1 MKRHIENLRQK
12 PEHVRKQIAFF
23 TSMGVTVVIFAFWI
37 ASFGAGNKAVTAQ
50 AIGNTKTL
58 TPAAN
63 LKASFFDA
71 ADSIKRVF
79 TGFSDSSYSSES
91 DVIEVVPKGQ

>member
-23 TSMGVTVVIFAFWI
+23 TSLGVTVIILAFWV
-37 ASFGAGNKAVTAQ
+37 ASFGAGNSSVTAQ
-50 AIGNTKTL
+50 AVGATKTL

-71 ADSIKRVF
+71 VDSIKKTF

-91 DVIEVVPKGQ
+91 SVIEVE